1 VTASDVVEDAVEEE
15 VTVRA
20 DTVVVMLARA
30 RKVVLL
36 VNLLLLSVGALA
48 VDVERLQLRLR
59 RWMDYQVT
67 EAVLAIY
74 LWYE

>member
-1 VTASDVVEDAVEEE
+1 MEEE

-59 RWMDYQVT
+59 CWIEDEVT
-67 EAVLAIY
+67 KPFSAFMV
-74 LWYE
+74 